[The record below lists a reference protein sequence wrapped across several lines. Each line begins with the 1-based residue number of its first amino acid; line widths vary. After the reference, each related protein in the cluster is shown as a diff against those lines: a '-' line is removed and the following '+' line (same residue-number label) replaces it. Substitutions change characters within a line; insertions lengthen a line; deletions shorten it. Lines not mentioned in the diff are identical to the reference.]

1 MTNTA
6 NKWFWVWLSALGLFI
21 LAGSTGAL
29 MRFGIIMG
37 FPYGLQYTNVRHAH
51 SHLMYFGWV
60 TPALMGLILV
70 WLPRVM
76 ERPLSPEHRK
86 QFRIILIT
94 ILLLA
99 IAAYSAFMLWG
110 YRPATMGNLRLPIST
125 IIASFNMVAWY
136 GFIVVY
142 WRATKGLGENFA
154 GKRPLPLRLWD
165 AALAFLVLATLGAWG
180 VAVTVILDMRS
191 PVLSAALTH
200 LFLDTFS
207 EGWFVLA
214 LLGMAYAVNPKAA
227 SHPWAS
233 KSESLLI
240 MGLPVVFLLTVP
252 VTSLPPFVRL
262 IASIGGLMVGIGLW
276 GNIVALWQNSS
287 KAWRFPLA
295 FLAIKATAGLIITI
309 PALAIWADR
318 SLLRVSYLHWLLLGF
333 VSAGLI
339 VAAETTWGKARVP
352 ARRWFN
358 LTIIFLILTLIPITP
373 LWPSAWSGG
382 WTRQLAAIA
391 ALGPTTVAIIMIA
404 KGFVVTRQ
412 TLPVS
417 VD

>member
-1 MTNTA
+1 MTDTA

-21 LAGSTGAL
+21 LAGSTGAF
-29 MRFGIIMG
+29 MRFGLLLG
-37 FPYGLQYTNVRHAH
+37 FPWGLQYTNVRHAH

-70 WLPRVM
+70 WLPRVT
-76 ERPLSPEHRK
+76 ERPLSPHHQK
-86 QFRIILIT
+86 QFRIVLIT

-110 YRPATMGNLRLPIST
+110 YRPAAIGNLRLPIST

-142 WRATKGLGENFA
+142 WRATKGLVRS
-154 GKRPLPLRLWD
+154 KPLRFWD
-165 AALAFLVLATLGAWG
+165 AALAFMVLASLGAWG
-180 VAVTVILDMRS
+180 IAITVILDMRS

-214 LLGMAYAVNPKAA
+214 LLGLAYAANPKAA

-276 GNIVALWQNSS
+276 GNIVALWQNGR
-287 KAWRFPLA
+287 KVWRFPLV
-295 FLAIKATAGLIITI
+295 FLALKATTGLMITI
-309 PALAIWADR
+309 PALAIWAER

-339 VAAETTWGKARVP
+339 VVAQTTWGETQVP

-358 LTIIFLILTLIPITP
+358 LAVILLILSLIPLTT
-373 LWPSAWSGG
+373 LWPPAWHGT
-382 WTRQLAAIA
+382 WTRQLAAAA
-391 ALGPTTVAIIMIA
+391 ALGPVL
-404 KGFVVTRQ
+404 VTLFMWGRGLLAPKIQ
-412 TLPVS
+412 
-417 VD
+417 